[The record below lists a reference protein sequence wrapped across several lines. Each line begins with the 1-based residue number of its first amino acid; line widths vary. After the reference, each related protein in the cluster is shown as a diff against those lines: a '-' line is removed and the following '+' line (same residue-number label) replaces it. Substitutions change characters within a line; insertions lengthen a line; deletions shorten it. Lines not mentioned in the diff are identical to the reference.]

1 MKPVTLTV
9 AAITLTTLLA
19 GCHPAKEA
27 SPEVERPIVEREVAS
42 VEKNTQGEVVI
53 PIALRTELAGTP
65 GVYVLQNG
73 QARFRMIKT
82 GKQSGKLIAVS
93 SGLTGTET
101 LVSGP
106 YDGIYDGSP
115 VRPIDETR

>member
-1 MKPVTLTV
+1 V
-9 AAITLTTLLA
+9 ATITLTTLLA

-27 SPEVERPIVEREVAS
+27 SPEVERPVAEREVVS
-42 VEKNTQGEVVI
+42 VEKNTQGEVLI
-53 PIALRTELAGTP
+53 PSMLRTEFAGTP
-65 GVYVLQNG
+65 GVYVMQNG

-93 SGLTGTET
+93 SGLAGTET